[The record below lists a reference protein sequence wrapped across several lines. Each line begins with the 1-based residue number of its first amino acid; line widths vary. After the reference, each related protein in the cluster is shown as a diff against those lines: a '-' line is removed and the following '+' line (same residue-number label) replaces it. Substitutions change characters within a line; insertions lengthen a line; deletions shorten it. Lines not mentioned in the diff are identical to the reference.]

1 MATPPRS
8 LTARV
13 LHWLSDAIYAHRA
26 WFLYPQIVLA
36 VLCVFYTVYNLE
48 FLTSRNVLVGAEKE
62 YHRIYLE
69 FKKEFPVQ
77 DELVV
82 VVESTDIERNRQFVE
97 RLGARLQTETNLFA
111 GVFFKGDLQAM
122 GSKALLFLPEDA
134 LADLAKTLHE
144 YLPVLQEFAKA
155 NNLVSLFDLVN
166 TQFRTAVR
174 RSDEENQALVNA
186 LPALE
191 RILKQAVDSL
201 DRVGRPPSP
210 GVTALFEGGLEAER
224 QMYITFGDGRIFLL
238 TAQAAAESLNADAV
252 KRIRTLMDQVQLE
265 VPGVNVGLTGEPVL
279 ELDEMA
285 QSEKDSMLATIVS
298 LVLVALIFIFG
309 YNETGRPLK
318 ATACLLVGLAY
329 TMAYTTATVGHLN
342 ILTITFA
349 PILIGLAIDFG
360 VHLITRYEE
369 ELRRGRMEKVA
380 LDKAIVNTGMG
391 IFTGAA
397 TTAGAFF
404 AMALSG
410 FRGVQEMG
418 IICGGGML
426 VCLVPMMSML
436 PTLILRGKQNVLDV
450 KLGDVLETKS
460 GEQIDRRAKIE
471 NIWLRRPVT
480 TIVLTLVVSLFAV
493 LPARKVH
500 FDYNLLHMQSPGLEA
515 VAFQDKL
522 IKASDRS
529 VLFAAVVAN
538 SLEEGKRLLGAVT
551 NLPAVGSVE
560 TMITYLTED
569 QTRKL
574 ELVRQIKETLAG
586 LKFSPMDPRPV
597 DLEGLYQTL
606 FSSHGY
612 LGLGAR
618 QAAKEEPEIHKALLR
633 LREAVATL
641 MHRVLGDDQR
651 FVADRLGEFQRALFT
666 DVHQTFGALQNQDAS
681 GPLIVD
687 DLPPPIKTRF
697 VGQTGKFLIQ
707 VYPKKDV
714 DLWDR
719 KGQAEFIRQLRTISP
734 TVTGTPIQLFEYT
747 ELLRRGYETAAWYSL
762 GAIVIL
768 VFIHFRSLSCVVLA
782 LIPVGLGGLW
792 MLGVMGLAGIL
803 FNPANIMTL
812 PLIVGIGVTNGIHIL
827 NRFAEEQHP
836 SILARSTGKAVLVSG
851 LTTIAGFGSLI
862 LAEHQG
868 IESLGWIMAVGV
880 ATCMFVGLT
889 FLPAILNLMNHYGW
903 SIKKPSGTMHD
914 PHWVG
919 RNRGNNLKS
928 DASLVNVTGKSNLI
942 LQK

>member
-26 WFLYPQIVLA
+26 WFLYPQIALA

-62 YHRIYLE
+62 YHRIFLE

-82 VVESTDIERNRQFVE
+82 VVESTDMERNRQFVE
-97 RLGARLQTETNLFA
+97 RLGARLQAETNLFT
-111 GVFFKGDLQAM
+111 GVFFKGDLHAM

-134 LADLAKTLHE
+134 LADLAKMLRE

-201 DRVGRPPSP
+201 DRLGQPPSP
-210 GVTALFEGGLEAER
+210 GVTALFEGGPEAER
-224 QMYITFGDGRIFLL
+224 QMYITFDEGRLFLL
-238 TAQAAAESLNADAV
+238 TAQATEDSLNATAV
-252 KRIRTLMDQVQLE
+252 KRMRRLMNEVKLE
-265 VPGVNVGLTGEPVL
+265 VPGVNAGLTGEPVL
-279 ELDEMA
+279 EVDEMA
-285 QSEKDSMLATIVS
+285 QSEKDTTLATIVS

-369 ELRRGRMEKVA
+369 ELRRGRVEKVA

-391 IFTGAA
+391 VFTGAA

-404 AMALSG
+404 AMALSD

-418 IICGGGML
+418 IICGGGMM

-436 PTLILRGKQNVLDV
+436 PALILRGKQNVIDV
-450 KLGDVLETKS
+450 QLGDILENKS
-460 GEQIDRRAKIE
+460 AEQIDRRAKIE
-471 NIWLRRPVT
+471 NLWLRRPVT
-480 TIVLTLVVSLFAV
+480 TIVLILALSLLAI

-500 FDYNLLHMQSPGLEA
+500 FDYNLLHMQSPDLEA
-515 VAFQDKL
+515 VIFQDKL
-522 IKASDRS
+522 IKRSDRS
-529 VLFAAVVAN
+529 VLFGAVVAD
-538 SLEEGKRLLGAVT
+538 SLEEGKRLLTAIT
-551 NLPAVGSVE
+551 NLPSVGGVD

-574 ELVRQIKETLAG
+574 ELVRQIKTNLET
-586 LKFSPMDPRPV
+586 LKFSPLDPMPV
-597 DLEGLYQTL
+597 DLDALYQTL

-633 LREAVATL
+633 LRDAVAEL
-641 MHRVLGDDQR
+641 MHRVLGDEQR
-651 FVADRLGEFQRALFT
+651 FVAERLGEFQRALFT
-666 DVHQTFGALQNQDAS
+666 DVHQTFGALQNQDTS
-681 GPLIVD
+681 GPLTVN
-687 DLPPPIKTRF
+687 DLPPSIKTRF
-697 VGQTGKFLIQ
+697 VGRSGRFVIQ
-707 VYPKKDV
+707 VYPKG

-719 KGQAEFIRQLRTISP
+719 KVQAQFIRELRTVAP
-734 TVTGTPIQLFEYT
+734 QVTGTPIQLFEYT
-747 ELLRRGYETAAWYSL
+747 KLLRDGYVTAAWYSL

-768 VFIHFRSLSCVVLA
+768 VFIHFRKLSCVVLS

-792 MLGVMGLAGIL
+792 MLGVMGLAGMP

-862 LAEHQG
+862 LAKHQG

-889 FLPAILNLMNHYGW
+889 FLPAILNLMDRHGW
-903 SIKKPSGTMHD
+903 RIKKPSGTMHD

-928 DASLVNVTGKSNLI
+928 DASLENVTGKSNLI
-942 LQK
+942 L

>member
-1 MATPPRS
+1 MSTPSRS
-8 LTARV
+8 LTARI
-13 LHWLSDAIYAHRA
+13 LHWLSDAIYAHPR

-36 VLCVFYTVYNLE
+36 ILCIFYTVFNLE
-48 FLTSRNVLVGAEKE
+48 FLTSRNDLVGADKA

-82 VVESTDIERNRQFVE
+82 VVESNDLERNRQFVE
-97 RLGARLQTETNLFA
+97 RLGARLALETNLFT
-111 GVFFKGDLQAM
+111 GVFFKGDLASM
-122 GSKALLFLPEDA
+122 GPKALLFLPDDA
-134 LADLAKTLHE
+134 LADLTKTLREHR
-144 YLPVLQEFAKA
+144 PVMQEFAKA

-191 RILKQAVDSL
+191 RIVEQAVDSL
-201 DRVGRPPSP
+201 DRLGRPPSP
-210 GVTALFEGGLEAER
+210 GVTALFEGGPEAER
-224 QMYITFGDGRIFLL
+224 QMYITFSDGRIFLL
-238 TAQAAAESLNADAV
+238 TAQATQEKLNPQAV
-252 KRIRTLMDQVQLE
+252 KRLRQLVTEVQLE
-265 VPGVNVGLTGEPVL
+265 VPGLNVGLTGEPVL
-279 ELDEMA
+279 EVDEMA
-285 QSEKDSMLATIVS
+285 QSERDTMVATIVS
-298 LVLVALIFIFG
+298 LLLVALIFIFG

-318 ATACLLVGLAY
+318 ATACLLIGLAY

-369 ELRRGRMEKVA
+369 ELRRGRVEKVA

-391 IFTGAA
+391 VFTGAA

-404 AMALSG
+404 AMALSD

-436 PTLILRGKQNVLDV
+436 PAMILGGKQNVLDV
-450 KLGDVLETKS
+450 KMGDTLENKS
-460 GEQIDRRAKIE
+460 AEQIDRRARIE
-471 NIWLRRPVT
+471 NLWLRRPVA
-480 TIVLTLVVSLFAV
+480 TIALIVVLSALAV
-493 LPARKVH
+493 LPARKVD
-500 FDYNLLHMQSPGLEA
+500 FDYNLLHMQSHGLEA
-515 VAFQDKL
+515 VVFQNKMIDL
-522 IKASDRS
+522 SQRS
-529 VLFAAVVAN
+529 VLFGAVVAD
-538 SLEEGKRLLGAVT
+538 SLPEGRQLLNAIT
-551 NLPAVGSVE
+551 NLPSVGGVE

-569 QTRKL
+569 QAGKL
-574 ELVRQIKETLAG
+574 RLLREIKSTVGKLI
-586 LKFSPMDPRPV
+586 FSPLDPEPV
-597 DLEGLYQTL
+597 NLEALYQTL

-612 LGLGAR
+612 LGVAAR
-618 QAAKEEPEIHKALLR
+618 QTIKEEPEIHKALLR
-633 LREAVATL
+633 LRASIAEL
-641 MHRVLGDDQR
+641 MHRVLGGEQR
-651 FVADRLGEFQRALFT
+651 FVSQRLGEFQRALFT
-666 DVHQTFGALQNQDAS
+666 DVHQTFRALQNQDAS
-681 GPLIVD
+681 GRLAVE
-687 DLPPPIKTRF
+687 DLPPAIKSRF
-697 VGQTGKFLIQ
+697 VGVTGKFLIQ
-707 VYPKKDV
+707 VYPKEN
-714 DLWDR
+714 LWDR
-719 KGQAEFIRQLRTISP
+719 ANQARFIRELRTVVP
-734 TVTGTPIQLFEYT
+734 RATGTPIQLYEYT
-747 ELLRRGYETAAWYSL
+747 ELLRRGYQTAAWYSL

-768 VFIHFRSLSCVVLA
+768 VLIHFRKISCVVLA

-792 MLGVMGLAGIL
+792 MLGIMGLAGIT

-862 LAEHQG
+862 LAKHQG

-880 ATCMFVGLT
+880 ATCMFIGLT
-889 FLPAILNLMNHYGW
+889 FLPAILNVLSGFGW
-903 SIKKPSGTMHD
+903 NIKKPSGTMHD

-928 DASLVNVTGKSNLI
+928 DRSLVNATGKSNLN
-942 LQK
+942 L